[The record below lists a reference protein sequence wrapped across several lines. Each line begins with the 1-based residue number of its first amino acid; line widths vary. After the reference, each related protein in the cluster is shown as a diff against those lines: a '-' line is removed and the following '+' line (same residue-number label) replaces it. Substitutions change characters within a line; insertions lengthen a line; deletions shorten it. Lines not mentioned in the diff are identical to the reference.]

1 MKKLI
6 ATPMVLWLAA
16 CTPSTPEPA
25 RAPVAAA
32 PTAASAD
39 TSSPAPAAVPATQ
52 VAAVVDDPSAV
63 NQSIDEVLGD
73 HVRYETVIRQ
83 LQQSVAARD
92 APAVAALVDYPFTT
106 VRDGEPLKVADAEA
120 FVREYD
126 RIVTP
131 AIADAITKQKYSQ
144 LMVNYKGV
152 MFGNGEAWVNGI
164 CRDNACK
171 DVDVRV
177 VALQPGT

>member
-16 CTPSTPEPA
+16 CTPSVPEPA
-25 RAPVAAA
+25 TAPAQTAAPAATTDAATPAANTIPATPVAAA
-32 PTAASAD
+32 
-39 TSSPAPAAVPATQ
+39 
-52 VAAVVDDPSAV
+52 VDDPAAV
-63 NQSIDEVLGD
+63 NQSIDDVLGD

-92 APAVAALVDYPFTT
+92 AAAVASLVDYPFST